1 VDIPTLTLIFVILIL
16 CSAFFSASETA
27 FFSLNKIQI
36 SMLNN
41 SERKRDLRILKILKK
56 PRRLLITILLGNT
69 LVNVGAST
77 TATIIAIQ
85 LAERLQDSVPLFVT
99 IQIICTT
106 IVLLLFGEVTPKM
119 LAFSRPTAFAGFSS
133 LIIYGL
139 DFILY
144 PIIIILEWLSNLIS
158 KKDNIESQ
166 FEHNFTSEDF
176 KNLITSKSSNH
187 PLDENEKKIIA
198 SIFRLS
204 TTELREIIVPRVDVV
219 AVEES
224 SNLDDLRLVLMESG
238 YSRIPVY
245 REHIDEIV
253 GIIYAKDLILYPE
266 KKTVKELM
274 RAPYYVT
281 ENMKVQVLLNQF
293 KSKKLQIAIVVDEYG
308 GTSGL
313 ITLEDIMEELVGEIQ
328 DEYDED
334 EPPMIHK
341 LNDQDYIVNG
351 MYGIGDLNHEFG
363 FGIDTA
369 LYDNIADFLLAQ
381 FNKIPKRGDTITI
394 EDKVNFLITNIKG
407 QRIHYVKMRLMNVHE
422 DS

>member
-1 VDIPTLTLIFVILIL
+1 MDIATLVLTFVILIL

-41 SERKRDLRILKILKK
+41 SERKRDRRILRILKK
-56 PRRLLITILLGNT
+56 PRRLLITVLFGNT

-77 TATIIAIQ
+77 TATIIAIKI
-85 LAERLQDSVPLFVT
+85 AEGYHYNVPLCVT
-99 IQIICTT
+99 LQIVITT
-106 IVLLLFGEVTPKM
+106 LILLLFGEVTPKM
-119 LAFSRPTAFAGFSS
+119 LSFSKPVAFAGFAS
-133 LIIYGL
+133 LMITFL
-139 DFILY
+139 ETILY
-144 PIIIILEWLSNLIS
+144 PVIIILVWLSNLIS
-158 KKDNIESQ
+158 KKDNIETQ
-166 FEHNFTSEDF
+166 FENSFTSEDF

-204 TTELREIIVPRVDVV
+204 TTELREIIVPRVDIV
-219 AVEES
+219 AVEEES
-224 SNLDDLRLVLMESG
+224 SLDDLRVILMESG

-245 REHIDEIV
+245 RDHIDDII

-266 KKTVKELM
+266 KNTVKDLM

-308 GTSGL
+308 GTAGL
-313 ITLEDIMEELVGEIQ
+313 ISLEDIMEELVGEIL

-334 EPPMIHK
+334 EPPMLHK
-341 LNDQDYIVNG
+341 LNENEYIVNG

-363 FGIDTA
+363 LGIDTS
-369 LYDNIADFLLAQ
+369 LYDNIADFLLAE
-381 FNKIPKRGDTITI
+381 FNKIPKRGDSITI
-394 EDKVNFLITNIKG
+394 ENKVVFLITNIKG
-407 QRIHYVKMRLMNVHE
+407 QRIHYVKMRLLNVHDE
-422 DS
+422 S